1 LIRIETT
8 YNINSICPELVN
20 RSKKEGLWFTKDIL
34 FFVVFNINEPIAFF
48 GLKIGASK
56 AVIKCDY
63 VSKKYRRQG
72 LLYKFILYRINYL
85 KENYPNIKKITAS
98 TTELATN
105 VHLKLGAEFVEK
117 YKCGLTLVEYN
128 I

>member
-1 LIRIETT
+1 
-8 YNINSICPELVN
+8 
-20 RSKKEGLWFTKDIL
+20 
-34 FFVVFNINEPIAFF
+34 
-48 GLKIGASK
+48 
-56 AVIKCDY
+56 
-63 VSKKYRRQG
+63 
-72 LLYKFILYRINYL
+72 LYRINYL